1 MQCLVTNVVT
11 LCGEDVY
18 KHFQANNLML
28 EYRARKV
35 MFAKFL
41 DCIKAI
47 DVTFQHGYQHRSI
60 KPEQQIWYS
69 GKHGAPE
76 FKMEVAVGPDG
87 RACYSSKLYPGSYH
101 NFKIFKDAIDKHLEW
116 LVKEDGNQK
125 EQDNMLVD
133 ALEEKYH

>member
-47 DVTFQHGYQHRSI
+47 DVTFQHGYQHGSN
-60 KPEQQIWYS
+60 KPKQRIWYS
-69 GKHGAPE
+69 GKHGTPG
-76 FKMEVAVGPDG
+76 FKMEVAVGPDR
-87 RACYSSKLYPGSYH
+87 RACYALKSYPGLYH
-101 NFKIFKDAIDKHLEW
+101 DFTIFKDAIDENLKQ
-116 LVKEDGNQK
+116 LVKEDSN
-125 EQDNMLVD
+125 L
-133 ALEEKYH
+133 